1 MLFQSSLQQ
10 GLSPER
16 AKDITKLIKENKGW
30 LLREVMDKRLKREL
44 EEAIIRMEM
53 DPNLRIYLSRFDKPK
68 PKEPLSLESKR
79 KFQFEEE

>member
-1 MLFQSSLQQ
+1 L
-10 GLSPER
+10 
-16 AKDITKLIKENKGW
+16 TKKNKGW
-30 LLREVMDKRLKREL
+30 LLKEVMNKRLKRDL

-53 DPNLRIYLSRFDKPK
+53 SRAGDIISGFDKPKDK

>member
-1 MLFQSSLQQ
+1 M
-10 GLSPER
+10 
-16 AKDITKLIKENKGW
+16 N
-30 LLREVMDKRLKREL
+30 KRLKREL

-68 PKEPLSLESKR
+68 PKDPLSLESKR

>member
-1 MLFQSSLQQ
+1 M
-10 GLSPER
+10 
-16 AKDITKLIKENKGW
+16 TKKNKGW
-30 LLREVMDKRLKREL
+30 LLKEVMNKRLKRDL

-53 DPNLRIYLSRFDKPK
+53 DPNLRNYLSRGFDKPKDK

>member
-1 MLFQSSLQQ
+1 M
-10 GLSPER
+10 
-16 AKDITKLIKENKGW
+16 TKKNKGW
-30 LLREVMDKRLKREL
+30 LLNEVMNKRLKREL

-53 DPNLRIYLSRFDKPK
+53 DSWFLKVPYPNLRIYLSRFDKPK